1 MKNQIRNGLVVSLS
15 ILTLTACGGSGGETP
30 NTGETP
36 NIGATL
42 NITDRIASVRV
53 AGTYNNNDTPR
64 IDFDDAY
71 NYNLAETQDTVSLR
85 SDDNDDLILTVNG
98 VDHVFTSRLIFTNIF
113 SGSGNISLITPYNPY
128 SVLAGT
134 HETAQG
140 MYIRYTTDTND
151 YQTEETNF
159 NLNHTIGYATIGT
172 QTPVSV
178 VGTQTATATYVGEV
192 RVDFAQVNVA
202 NGTQIASST
211 YSGELV
217 MPVDFDNMTLG
228 GTITFGDEGTATFAT
243 APIVGNGFSGTF
255 TLDQGARDYVGVTD
269 NPTGNY
275 AGNFFGSNAEDLAG
289 VMSLRGTSSRGAV
302 IGIGGF
308 RGDRR

>member
-1 MKNQIRNGLVVSLS
+1 Q
-15 ILTLTACGGSGGETP
+15 
-30 NTGETP
+30 
-36 NIGATL
+36 
-42 NITDRIASVRV
+42 SVR
-53 AGTYNNNDTPR
+53 GQR
-64 IDFDDAY
+64 
-71 NYNLAETQDTVSLR
+71 LLCLR
-85 SDDNDDLILTVNG
+85 LQMLLFPQASC
-98 VDHVFTSRLIFTNIF
+98 
-113 SGSGNISLITPYNPY
+113 
-128 SVLAGT
+128 
-134 HETAQG
+134 
-140 MYIRYTTDTND
+140 

-228 GTITFGDEGTATFAT
+228 GTITFGDEGTATFAP

-255 TLDQGARDYVGVTD
+255 NLDQGARDYVGVTD

-275 AGNFFGSNAEDLAG
+275 AGNFFGSNADDLAG